1 MRKSLL
7 TVAALAVPLMTGAG
21 AGATAALAADQ
32 TAAAPANQ
40 MITSSQVRASKII
53 GSSVY
58 DVNNQKIGSVQDL
71 ILNKDGR
78 AVVAVVD
85 VGSFLG
91 VGGKDVAVSLNDIKT
106 DNDRLTLDRSK
117 DQLRAAPNYQ
127 LTNRNTGAGTTT
139 SPVTGGQMGH

>member
-1 MRKSLL
+1 MRKSVL
-7 TVAALAVPLMTGAG
+7 TVAALAVPLMTGS
-21 AGATAALAADQ
+21 AALAADQ
-32 TAAAPANQ
+32 TASAPANQ
-40 MITSSQVRASKII
+40 TITSSQVRASKII

-71 ILNKDGR
+71 VLNKDGR

-117 DQLRAAPNYQ
+117 DQLQAAPSYQ
-127 LTNRNTGAGTTT
+127 LTNRTTGAGTTT
-139 SPVTGGQMGH
+139 SPVTGGQMGR